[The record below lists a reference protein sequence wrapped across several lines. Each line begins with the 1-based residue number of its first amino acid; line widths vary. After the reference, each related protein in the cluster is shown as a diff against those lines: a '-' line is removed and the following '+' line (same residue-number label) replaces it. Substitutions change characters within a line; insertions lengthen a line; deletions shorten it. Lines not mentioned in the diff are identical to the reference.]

1 MTEGVV
7 KRNFAKP
14 DISFIEFTEDL
25 KYLGSMAKTITSENL
40 KIIFGIKIKTFRTE
54 QGLSLQ
60 ELSRK
65 SGIALSYLSEIESGK
80 KYPKPEKL
88 LNLAQALGLDYD
100 KLVSLKVDKSLDPF
114 AALIDSELIKQFPF
128 HLFGISARDILGL
141 FKNDPE
147 SAHSFLQTFLQ
158 ISRAY
163 DMSVETF
170 LFAALRTFQRLHSN
184 YFPDLERLADTF
196 SKQNSFDRN
205 TPNFNLL
212 KRILEEKHLYHIEED
227 GLSEHP
233 VLKGFRSIFRG
244 EGNLAIN
251 SRLLPSQK
259 AFILARELG
268 FLELGITDRPLTSSW
283 IEVKSFNELVNNF
296 KASYFA
302 GALLIQKENFTKDL
316 EKLLS
321 KSTWDGKA
329 IMALLDRYQ
338 ATPEMLLYRMSQL
351 LPGVF
356 GLDSIFYMR
365 FSNSKDRLSVKLTKE
380 LNMTD
385 TLVPYGLGI
394 SEHYCRRWLPLRLL
408 KKVRQDGL
416 PISTGVQKIHFINSG
431 ASFLLLSLAR
441 PLSLAKERGSAIV
454 IGFKIDKK
462 SQQHIKFLNDPTITE
477 EDVGETCERCPLT
490 DCSERVVEAS
500 IISKQNRAKV
510 REAAL
515 QKFIK

>member
-1 MTEGVV
+1 MT
-7 KRNFAKP
+7 
-14 DISFIEFTEDL
+14 
-25 KYLGSMAKTITSENL
+25 KTMNSENL

-88 LNLAQALGLDYD
+88 INLAQALDVEYD
-100 KLVSLKVDKSLDPF
+100 ELVSLKIDKSLDPF
-114 AALIDSELIKQFPF
+114 AALIDSELITQFPF

-147 SAHSFLQTFLQ
+147 NAHSFLQTFLQ

-170 LFAALRTFQRLHSN
+170 LFAALRTFQKLHNN
-184 YFPDLERLADTF
+184 YFPDLEKLADDY
-196 SKQNSFDRN
+196 SKQNGCNSE
-205 TPNFNLL
+205 TLHFNEL
-212 KRILEEKHLYHIEED
+212 KQLLEEKHQYRIEENE
-227 GLSEHP
+227 LSEHP
-233 VLKGFRSIFRG
+233 TLNGFRSVFKG
-244 EGNLAIN
+244 AGNLVIN
-251 SRLLPSQK
+251 SKLLSTQK

-268 FLELGITDRPLTSSW
+268 FLELGITERPLTSSW
-283 IEVKSFNELVNNF
+283 IEVKSFDQLVNNF
-296 KASYFA
+296 RASYFA
-302 GALLIQKENFTKDL
+302 GALLIKKDRFTKDVKDFL
-316 EKLLS
+316 RKN
-321 KSTWDGKA
+321 TWDDSA
-329 IMALLDRYQ
+329 ITALLDRHQ

-356 GLDSIFYMR
+356 GLNAIFYMR
-365 FSNSKDRLSVKLTKE
+365 FSNSRDRLSVKLTKE

-408 KKVRQDGL
+408 KKLRQEVL
-416 PISTGVQKIHFINSG
+416 PITTGAQKIHFVNSG
-431 ASFLLLSLAR
+431 TKFLLLSLAR
-441 PLSLAKERGSAIV
+441 PLSLARERGSAIV
-454 IGFKIDKK
+454 IGFKIDKT
-462 SQQHIKFLNDPTITE
+462 SQKHIKFMDDPAIIE

-490 DCSERVVEAS
+490 DCSERVVEAT
-500 IISKQNRAKV
+500 IISAQNRAQARKI
-510 REAAL
+510 AL
-515 QKFIK
+515 QEFIADRMNT

>member
-1 MTEGVV
+1 
-7 KRNFAKP
+7 
-14 DISFIEFTEDL
+14 
-25 KYLGSMAKTITSENL
+25 MAKTTSSENL

-60 ELSRK
+60 TLSRK

-88 LNLAQALGLDYD
+88 IDLAQALGVDYD
-100 KLVSLKVDKSLDPF
+100 ELVSLKVDKSLDPF
-114 AALIDSELIKQFPF
+114 TALIDSELIKQFPF

-147 SAHSFLQTFLQ
+147 NAHSFLQTFLQ

-170 LFAALRTFQRLHSN
+170 LFAALRTFQRLHNN
-184 YFPDLERLADTF
+184 YFPDLEKLAGDF
-196 SKQNSFDRN
+196 SKQNELSSNTSSFAQI
-205 TPNFNLL
+205 
-212 KRILEEKHLYHIEED
+212 KKILEEKHKYHVEENGFSD
-227 GLSEHP
+227 HP
-233 VLKGFRSIFRG
+233 ALKGFRSILRG
-244 EGNLAIN
+244 ERHLSIN
-251 SRLLPSQK
+251 SRLLPAQK
-259 AFILARELG
+259 AFIIARELG
-268 FLELGITDRPLTSSW
+268 FLELGITDRPQTSSW
-283 IEVKSFNELVNNF
+283 IEVKSFDQLVNNF

-302 GALLIQKENFTKDL
+302 GALLIEKESFTRDVK
-316 EKLLS
+316 KLLS
-321 KSTWDGKA
+321 KSTWDDKA
-329 IMALLDRYQ
+329 ITALLDCYK

-356 GLDSIFYMR
+356 GLDAIFYLR
-365 FSNSKDRLSVKLTKE
+365 FTNSKDRFSVKLTKE

-416 PISTGVQKIHFINSG
+416 SITTGVQKIHFVNSG
-431 ASFLLLSLAR
+431 TKFLLLSLAR
-441 PLSLAKERGSAIV
+441 PLSLARERGSAIV
-454 IGFKIDKK
+454 IGFKIDKNSRK
-462 SQQHIKFLNDPTITE
+462 HIKFLDDPAIVE

-500 IISKQNRAKV
+500 IISRQDRSTR
-510 REAAL
+510 RESAL
-515 QKFIK
+515 QQFLDRNC

>member
-1 MTEGVV
+1 MKYV
-7 KRNFAKP
+7 
-14 DISFIEFTEDL
+14 DI
-25 KYLGSMAKTITSENL
+25 MAKTTSSENL
-40 KIIFGIKIKTFRTE
+40 KIILGIKIKTFRTE

-60 ELSRK
+60 ALSRK
-65 SGIALSYLSEIESGK
+65 AGIALSYLSEIESGK

-88 LNLAQALGLDYD
+88 IDLAQALGVDYD
-100 KLVSLKVDKSLDPF
+100 ELVSLKVDKSLDPF

-170 LFAALRTFQRLHSN
+170 LFAALRTFQRLNNN
-184 YFPDLERLADTF
+184 YFPGLEQLANDF
-196 SKQNSFDRN
+196 SKQNGLRGN
-205 TPNFNLL
+205 TPDFDQL
-212 KRILEEKHLYHIEED
+212 KTILEEEQRYHIEEN
-227 GLSEHP
+227 GFAEHP
-233 VLKGFRSIFRG
+233 ELKGFRSILRG
-244 EGNLAIN
+244 ERHLSIN
-251 SRLLPSQK
+251 SKLLPAQK
-259 AFILARELG
+259 AFILAREIG

-283 IEVKSFNELVNNF
+283 IEVKNFDQLVNTF

-302 GALLIQKENFTKDL
+302 GALLIEKDRFTRDVQ
-316 EKLLS
+316 KLLS
-321 KSTWDGKA
+321 KSTWDGQA
-329 IMALLDRYQ
+329 VMALLDCHR

-356 GLDSIFYMR
+356 GLDSIFYLR
-365 FSNSKDRLSVKLTKE
+365 FSNSRDRLSVKLTKE

-385 TLVPYGLGI
+385 TLVPYGLGF

-416 PISTGVQKIHFINSG
+416 SITTGVQKIHFVNSDTK
-431 ASFLLLSLAR
+431 FLLLSLAR
-441 PLSLAKERGSAIV
+441 PLSLARERGSAIV

-462 SQQHIKFLNDPTITE
+462 SRKHIKFLDDPTIVE

-490 DCSERVVEAS
+490 DCCERVVEAS
-500 IISKQNRAKV
+500 IISRQNRART

-515 QKFIK
+515 QKFLE